1 MEDLGF
7 RALGRGRAL
16 EGESEG
22 VNVREGGSA
31 GEEEKERERLS
42 FNCCGAQN
50 KYNRINRSD
59 RLSKPVGLV
68 RSS

>member
-22 VNVREGGSA
+22 GSA
-31 GEEEKERERLS
+31 GEGERGREKDLVL
-42 FNCCGAQN
+42 
-50 KYNRINRSD
+50 IV
-59 RLSKPVGLV
+59 VGP
-68 RSS
+68 

>member
-22 VNVREGGSA
+22 GSA
-31 GEEEKERERLS
+31 GEGERGREKDLVLIVVGPAQLIGIFFSSGGLS
-42 FNCCGAQN
+42 LKFETNGH
-50 KYNRINRSD
+50 D
-59 RLSKPVGLV
+59 
-68 RSS
+68 